1 MLDFSV
7 AQASAGAL
15 VALVCYLVLTG
26 RLVSRR
32 VLKDL
37 RADHEAALAH
47 ALAEAATWREAYSA
61 SEAARRLEAAHVGEL
76 LEAARTTSRVLTALP
91 SAQGGE
97 PGAVAATR

>member
-1 MLDFSV
+1 MFNFSI

-37 RADHEAALAH
+37 RADHEAALSRAV
-47 ALAEAATWREAYSA
+47 AEAATWREAYSA

-76 LEAARTTSRVLTALP
+76 LEGVRTTSRVLTQLP
-91 SAQGGE
+91 
-97 PGAVAATR
+97 AVARDGDSGVAA